1 MGRSS
6 KEVYGSKGSRNLLD
20 MDPESFTLVT
30 DPKHFLYDRRVHQ
43 APNEKTIRNYRVE
56 GVKEPILFYRDVET
70 GKFLVVDGR
79 GRVINA
85 RELNR
90 RLIDEGKEPITIP
103 AIALTVPKAGAQKF
117 VGSMISMNEHRV
129 EDSLVNRAEKM
140 ANAREVG
147 YSVEMIA
154 VLFGVEPA
162 TVTASMKLLDC
173 CMAVRDAVEDGTI
186 TQAIAMMLSKL
197 TPDEQRAKL
206 EAIKA
211 AIEGKTGHERS
222 RAMRGAMQDAAPA
235 RRARP
240 KRAEI
245 VEALKTATGERA
257 EALRWVLGLAD
268 GEQAPETDPR
278 QTTIDDAIAAN

>member
-6 KEVYGSKGSRNLLD
+6 KEVYGSKGARTLLD
-20 MDPESFTLVT
+20 MDPELFTLVT
-30 DPKHFLYDRRVHQ
+30 DPQHFLYDRRVHQ
-43 APNEKTIRNYRVE
+43 APNEKTIRNYRAE
-56 GVKEPILFYRDVET
+56 GVKEPILFYRDVEN
-70 GKFLVVDGR
+70 GRFLVVDGR

-90 RLIDEGKEPITIP
+90 RLIDEGREPITIP
-103 AIALTVPKAGAQKF
+103 AIALTVPKDGAQKF
-117 VGSMISMNEHRV
+117 VGTMISMNEHRQ
-129 EDSLVNRAEKM
+129 EDSPMNRAEKM

-147 YSVEMIA
+147 YSVDVIGI
-154 VLFGVEPA
+154 LFGVDPA
-162 TVTASMKLLDC
+162 TVVASMKLLDC

-186 TQAIAMMLSKL
+186 TQAIAMTLSKL

-206 EAIKA
+206 EAIKV

-268 GEQAPETDPR
+268 GEPAPEADPR